1 MHRERQRDPLV
12 LLDAAI
18 VMRVE
23 IREAA
28 IFIER
33 VLLDI
38 EAAGVDVRSEN
49 HETFL
54 ERLRADLEQHDGLL
68 HVDGIDLVARLDGLA
83 FGDVIRKVAIACCL
97 RLAHGLDDTLA
108 LRLAHRQEVAVTRI
122 ELFELLLLLLGI
134 SAPDGLFFF
143 FIFF

>member
-18 VMRVE
+18 VVRVKVC
-23 IREAA
+23 EAA

-33 VLLDI
+33 VLLDV
-38 EAAGVDVRSEN
+38 EAAGVDVRTKN

-68 HVDGIDLVARLDGLA
+68 HVDGIDLVAGLDRLALR
-83 FGDVIRKVAIACCL
+83 DVVRKVAVACCL
-97 RLAHGLDDTLA
+97 CLAHGLDDALA
-108 LRLAHRQEVAVTRI
+108 LRLARRQEVAVACI

-143 FIFF
+143 FVFF